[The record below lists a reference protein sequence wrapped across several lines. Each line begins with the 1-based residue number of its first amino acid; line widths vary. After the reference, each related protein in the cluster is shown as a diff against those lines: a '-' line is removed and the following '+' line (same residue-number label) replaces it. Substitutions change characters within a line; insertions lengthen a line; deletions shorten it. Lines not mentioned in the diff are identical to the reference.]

1 MVAGSISRRSD
12 QKRSVPR
19 RRFSLTMAAS
29 AIIFPKDNPM
39 SDAMAAAQCIDD
51 LKEGGIDYDQ
61 ARILVEFIVR
71 SQEHLATKQ
80 DIKALEVRID
90 GLEARIDRLEAR
102 IDGLEAKIDR
112 LDARI
117 DGVEAKIDRLD
128 ARIDGVE
135 AKIDRLDARIDG
147 VEAKIDRLDAR
158 IDGVEA
164 KIDRLDARIDGVEA
178 RIDGVDVKIG
188 SLAVDMKAFEARF
201 ARQLYVFGFG
211 IIGSMMAMMG
221 LFVALQMPG

>member
-135 AKIDRLDARIDG
+135 A
-147 VEAKIDRLDAR
+147 
-158 IDGVEA
+158 
-164 KIDRLDARIDGVEA
+164 